1 MFVMELG
8 SYFRRFGMGHDRI
21 DVTQLEESSGNFLS
35 LDMKSTLCMLLIS
48 LAYLY
53 SCSVTWQVQE

>member
-1 MFVMELG
+1 
-8 SYFRRFGMGHDRI
+8 MGHDRI